1 MPWTVTLPSGPVAA
15 PRNLAWMAQAGCRD
29 KPGEWFFPE
38 QPRAGA
44 YNQGKAVCAACL
56 VASTCWAYITKCDPN
71 AEWDGLWA
79 GLTPTQ
85 RRTLVRR
92 QHADERRARAAGS
105 IRCTSPS
112 QSRSGERRG
121 HRVDQVSDAAPG
133 STKPARPAQSRSRSR
148 SDRRVD
154 QARNVTAG
162 SIGTA
167 A

>member
-38 QPRAGA
+38 HPRAGA
-44 YNQGKAVCAACL
+44 YNQGKAVCATCP
-56 VASTCWAYITKCDPN
+56 VVSTCWAYIRHSDPD
-71 AEWDGLWA
+71 AEWSGLWA

-85 RRTLVRR
+85 RKTLVRR
-92 QHADERRARAAGS
+92 HHADERRTRAAGS

-112 QSRSGERRG
+112 QSRSGQRRG
-121 HRVDQVSDAAPG
+121 NRVDQIGETGTG
-133 STKPARPAQSRSRSR
+133 STKSATQAQSRSRSR
-148 SDRRVD
+148 GDRRVD
-154 QARNVTAG
+154 QARTVTVG